1 MKISIVSAYYNR
13 KQLLINTL
21 NTIKKSSHSD
31 YEMIVVDDCSD
42 EEHRIENLTQEY
54 DFLKVIRLEKK
65 DKWYYNPCIPFNIG
79 FKNATG
85 DAVII
90 QNPECLHVGD
100 VISFVDKNIDDKK
113 YLNFSCYSA
122 NQKTTEN
129 FKNYDLTDVNIKEN
143 IPFERKSVNSDGD
156 SGWYNHPIFR
166 PKGYHFTS
174 AISKKNLDELGG
186 FDERYANGIGY
197 DDDEFLRRI
206 LKKYSV
212 VIIENPF
219 TIHQYHY
226 NISNSYTIDN
236 PAEKLRINRELFLST
251 F

>member
-1 MKISIVSAYYNR
+1 MKVSIVTAYYNR

-21 NTIKKSSHSD
+21 NTIKKTSHND

-42 EEHRIENLTQEY
+42 DEHRIESLIDEY
-54 DFLKVIRLEKK
+54 SFLKVIRLERK
-65 DKWYYNPCIPFNIG
+65 DKWYSNPCIPFNIG
-79 FKNATG
+79 FKNVTG
-85 DAVII
+85 DVVII

-100 VISFVDKNIDDKK
+100 VISHVVENMKENNYFS
-113 YLNFSCYSA
+113 YSCYSA
-122 NQKTTEN
+122 TEGTTN
-129 FKNYDLTDVNIKEN
+129 NLKNYDLTENNIKEN
-143 IPFERKSVNSDGD
+143 IIFNNRTVGSDGD

-174 AISKKNLDELGG
+174 AIMKKNLDELGG

-206 LKKYSV
+206 SQRYNVKF
-212 VIIENPF
+212 IENPF

-226 NISNSYTIDN
+226 NISNNYTIEN
-236 PAEKLRINRELFLST
+236 AAEKVRINRDIFNQT
-251 F
+251 I